1 MRRHLS
7 SLLSVVI
14 FVGFVTLCGFT
25 ILTQLGVFSPDDVMG
40 SSQYVP
46 RQMVVQKIQV
56 LEYYQRANRK
66 STRYAY
72 VQIEASDD
80 SSGQPE
86 RKQIVS
92 QQFEQTIDAI
102 ILSAYYR
109 VGQRATFYHPL
120 QDLNQLEFQNRPR
133 PSAWGIALGQALY
146 LIVALVLGSGVLAIF
161 ILVLTET
168 RFGDYCVRILQPIAI
183 RIPFGRNAMY
193 MGAVIVAMYGVI
205 GAVLFSQYRSV
216 LHVKTYQPVTGQ
228 VIQSGVH
235 VLGTGENAAI
245 RTGIRPIVIFTYR
258 VGDMLYV
265 GAGETNLVMH
275 PLNGP
280 ITVYVDLA
288 SPKHYALTRDKPIY
302 FALLLIP
309 LLIMLVILSVK
320 ILRSLEVIFER
331 YLPDW
336 LGGTLVIGVGIW
348 MFLQLFVGGA
358 QAMYWLN
365 GNQKALLPT
374 SLVMVMPLLV
384 AGLCMALLVVW
395 LALAALW
402 QWVRTRLGR

>member
-1 MRRHLS
+1 M
-7 SLLSVVI
+7 
-14 FVGFVTLCGFT
+14 
-25 ILTQLGVFSPDDVMG
+25 
-40 SSQYVP
+40 
-46 RQMVVQKIQV
+46 
-56 LEYYQRANRK
+56 
-66 STRYAY
+66 
-72 VQIEASDD
+72 
-80 SSGQPE
+80 
-86 RKQIVS
+86 
-92 QQFEQTIDAI
+92 
-102 ILSAYYR
+102 
-109 VGQRATFYHPL
+109 
-120 QDLNQLEFQNRPR
+120 
-133 PSAWGIALGQALY
+133 
-146 LIVALVLGSGVLAIF
+146 
-161 ILVLTET
+161 
-168 RFGDYCVRILQPIAI
+168 
-183 RIPFGRNAMY
+183 
-193 MGAVIVAMYGVI
+193 AMYGVI

-288 SPKHYALTRDKPIY
+288 SPTHYALTRDKPIY

-336 LGGTLVIGVGIW
+336 LGGTLVIGIGIW

-384 AGLCMALLVVW
+384 AGLCLALLVVW